1 MILAFQIQI
10 KGKIIYILIIFV
22 FLFYFLGKIIRQLSL
37 FSLICIIGNWNLLY
51 LSDGKNMLFIRNK
64 QQSFKLKY
72 DSGDVIYILFIMKRD
87 DDKHAILFIAV
98 FLYFLEHCVS
108 CGGLCSVFE
117 QKYVVRYTLIEYFR
131 RISKEKWQNFEVT
144 ARFACLKDFFA
155 LTEDLCRVD
164 WCIFFCKILYYI
176 FFIKGP

>member
-1 MILAFQIQI
+1 MSHIFVTVTSSEEDKKLILAFQIQI

-98 FLYFLEHCVS
+98 FL
-108 CGGLCSVFE
+108 
-117 QKYVVRYTLIEYFR
+117 
-131 RISKEKWQNFEVT
+131 
-144 ARFACLKDFFA
+144 
-155 LTEDLCRVD
+155 
-164 WCIFFCKILYYI
+164 
-176 FFIKGP
+176 